1 MKIILIILKY
11 TLIALLYIL
20 TIVCLGLLVGA
31 FYLLANTQGFFEG
44 SLAAKEA
51 VIYMGIGF
59 LFFILVI
66 LFLSLSVLKG
76 RVKWVQDD
84 TSAPSELEEIER
96 NETRIILDKFWLFI
110 SGIFFLIGSFIFL
123 KNLFEIDFFMMGI
136 GSCLIINGFLLR
148 SSIKL
153 MSNDIEPLSIKTT
166 APKSIKTDDPIA
178 DQIKWTPVRLEAS
191 GKTIVKEI
199 GINKIKIKPS
209 KSVFVFVGIFVVFGS
224 FFLLDGLFEVNISMI
239 LVGFCVLVGALIV
252 SSDDFKEIHIDKTE
266 NLIYE
271 KKKFIF
277 EKINSSPPLLE
288 CISNVHALQIT
299 SKYIKGGR
307 GSSHSGYL
315 CFEINLIFKD
325 LRRACI
331 MNHKDR
337 LGLIEDAKKI
347 STFLNIPIW
356 DAT

>member
-1 MKIILIILKY
+1 MKIISIILKY

-31 FYLLANTQGFFEG
+31 FYLLANTQAFFEG
-44 SLAAKEA
+44 SLAGNET
-51 VIYMGIGF
+51 VIYIGIVF

-66 LFLSLSVLKG
+66 LFVLLSALKG

-96 NETRIILDKFWLFI
+96 NETSIKLYKFWLFI

-136 GSCLIINGFLLR
+136 GSCFIITGFLLR
-148 SSIKL
+148 SSKKL

-166 APKSIKTDDPIA
+166 APKSIDTDDPIA
-178 DQIKWTPVRLEAS
+178 DQIKWTPVRLGAA

-209 KSVFVFVGIFVVFGS
+209 KSVFVFVGIFVVLGS
-224 FFLLDGLFEVNISMI
+224 FLLLYGLFEVSISMI
-239 LVGFCVLVGALIV
+239 LIGFCVVVLPLIV
-252 SSDDFKEIHIDKTE
+252 SSEAFKEIHIDKTE

-277 EKINSSPPLLE
+277 EKFDSSLPLLE

-299 SKYIKGGR
+299 SKYIMSGR
-307 GSSHSGYL
+307 RGSHSGYW

-331 MNHKDR
+331 MNHEDR

>member
-1 MKIILIILKY
+1 MKIITILLKY

-20 TIVCLGLLVGA
+20 TIVCLGLLIGA
-31 FYLLANTQGFFEG
+31 FYLLANTQELFEG
-44 SLAAKEA
+44 SLTGNET
-51 VIYMGIGF
+51 VVYIGIVF

-66 LFLSLSVLKG
+66 FFVLLSALKG
-76 RVKWVQDD
+76 RVKFVLDD

-96 NETRIILDKFWLFI
+96 NETRVKIYKFWLFI
-110 SGIFFLIGSFIFL
+110 SGVFFLIGSFIFL
-123 KNLFEIDFFMMGI
+123 QSLFEVNFFMMGI
-136 GSCLIINGFLLR
+136 GSCFIITGFLLR
-148 SSIKL
+148 SLKKL
-153 MSNDIEPLSIKTT
+153 ESNDIEPLSIKTT
-166 APKSIKTDDPIA
+166 ALKSIDTDDPVA
-178 DQIKWTPVRLEAS
+178 DQIKWTPVRLGGA

-199 GINKIKIKPS
+199 SINKIKIKPS
-209 KSVFVFVGIFVVFGS
+209 KSVFVFVGIFIVLGS
-224 FFLLDGLFEVNISMI
+224 LLLLDGLFEVNIYMTLI
-239 LVGFCVLVGALIV
+239 GLCVVVLPLVV
-252 SSDDFKEIHIDKTE
+252 SSEAFKEIHIDKIE

-277 EKINSSPPLLE
+277 KKFSSSLPLLE

-299 SKYIKGGR
+299 SKYIIGKSPR
-307 GSSHSGYL
+307 SGYM

-331 MNHKDR
+331 MNHEDR
-337 LGLIEDAKKI
+337 LSLIEDAKKI

>member
-1 MKIILIILKY
+1 
-11 TLIALLYIL
+11 
-20 TIVCLGLLVGA
+20 
-31 FYLLANTQGFFEG
+31 
-44 SLAAKEA
+44 
-51 VIYMGIGF
+51 
-59 LFFILVI
+59 
-66 LFLSLSVLKG
+66 
-76 RVKWVQDD
+76 
-84 TSAPSELEEIER
+84 
-96 NETRIILDKFWLFI
+96 
-110 SGIFFLIGSFIFL
+110 
-123 KNLFEIDFFMMGI
+123 MMGI

-148 SSIKL
+148 SSKKL

-166 APKSIKTDDPIA
+166 APKSIDTDDPIA
-178 DQIKWTPVRLEAS
+178 DQIKWTPVRLGAA

-209 KSVFVFVGIFVVFGS
+209 KSVFVFVGIFVVLGS
-224 FFLLDGLFEVNISMI
+224 FLLLYGFFEVSISMI
-239 LVGFCVLVGALIV
+239 LIGFCVVVLPLIV
-252 SSDDFKEIHIDKTE
+252 SSDAFKEIHIDKTE

-277 EKINSSPPLLE
+277 EKFDSSLPLLE

-299 SKYIKGGR
+299 SKYIMSGR
-307 GSSHSGYL
+307 RGSHSGYW

-337 LGLIEDAKKI
+337 LGLIENAKKI